1 MLIPS
6 RTKRDAETIWARP
19 FKWCPM
25 SLIRSKNGLS
35 ESPRSLSIAQER
47 SLMFALVCS
56 ESLYLMIDSNADLFS
71 LVELV
76 RSPEYSLKYSISIL
90 RF

>member
-1 MLIPS
+1 
-6 RTKRDAETIWARP
+6 
-19 FKWCPM
+19 
-25 SLIRSKNGLS
+25 
-35 ESPRSLSIAQER
+35 
-47 SLMFALVCS
+47 MFALVCS
-56 ESLYLMIDSNADLFS
+56 ESLYFMIDSNADLFS